1 MRMEQLIA
9 KARDPLND
17 EARERWDDASL
28 LGFAVDGLVTIRST
42 RPDLFIGNW
51 SVSFSGLQTTDEC
64 PLNDHYALA
73 VADYVTGRANLR
85 DEDDADGGRAEAFL
99 KLALARIS

>member
-1 MRMEQLIA
+1 MRMDQLIA

-17 EARERWDDASL
+17 AARERWSDPDL
-28 LGFAVDGLVTIRST
+28 LGFAVDGLMTVRAG

-51 SVSFSGLQTTDEC
+51 SPDFAALTLVSTF

-73 VADYVTGRANLR
+73 VADYVSGRANLR
-85 DEDDADGGRAEAFL
+85 DEQDADAGRAEAFL